1 MTKIIP
7 KQYQSQIIIGLTVK
21 VGPND
26 DAWMVQQQVGE
37 FLARVLQI
45 ENPHLEITSVS
56 SSFIP
61 RAPNPMDFMMG
72 PGTVEEIPD
81 DQKPHPSIAGT
92 IPPSGGQQG

>member
-7 KQYQSQIIIGLTVK
+7 KQYQSQIIIGATVK

-26 DAWMVQQQVGE
+26 DAWSVQQQVGD
-37 FLARVLQI
+37 FLAKILSSVPPQV
-45 ENPHLEITSVS
+45 EITSIS

-72 PGTVEEIPD
+72 PGAEEPA
-81 DQKPHPSIAGT
+81 P
-92 IPPSGGQQG
+92 GQQGDAVAGSISPAGGQPS